1 MKYITRF
8 LIFLCF
14 NFLALSIGVWL
25 MNDGPQANWYLD
37 LNKAPWTPAG
47 WVFGVAW
54 TAIMFLYSFYMA
66 KLSLKYHLLN
76 KKLVFLYSIQ
86 WILNVGWN
94 LAFFNMHNSILG
106 LLIIVLL
113 WLLIGYLTFKHIKS
127 LSYYTLLIV
136 PYLIWMTIATS
147 LNAYIVFYN

>member
-8 LIFLCF
+8 IVFLFF

-25 MNDGPQANWYLD
+25 MNDGPQANWYQS

-47 WVFGVAW
+47 WVFGFAW
-54 TAIMFLYSFYMA
+54 TTIMILYSFYMA
-66 KLSLKYHLLN
+66 KLSFQYQLLN
-76 KKLVFLYSIQ
+76 KKLVFVYSIQ

-94 LAFFNMHNSILG
+94 LVFFNMHNSILG
-106 LLIIVLL
+106 LIVIVLL
-113 WLLIGYLTFKHIKS
+113 WLLIGYFTFKHIKS
-127 LSYYTLLIV
+127 LHYYTLFIA

-147 LNAYIVFYN
+147 LNLYIVLNN

>member
-1 MKYITRF
+1 MKFIYRCV
-8 LIFLCF
+8 IFLVV
-14 NFLALSIGVWL
+14 NFSALSFGVLL
-25 MNDGPQANWYLD
+25 MENGPQTDWYRS

-113 WLLIGYLTFKHIKS
+113 WLLIGYLTFKYIKS